1 MHGIC
6 QSFSQPA
13 AASREKKEPPAP
25 PNRWR
30 LLLKCLIAPLL
41 VLLFFAAAPHWLNE
55 KLRSGSITAVN
66 SDTKLTLEQKAQRIR
81 QIEATDFAKVC
92 LEPPAP
98 DDEKLRTVL
107 DRGGL
112 TARFE
117 RMRWGLWLSE
127 ALVGLLGAAILAI
140 IALSQKAR
148 ASREALVACY
158 GLAWKI
164 AMSAA
169 LVKLLLLIP
178 LLSYGCFELT
188 VLSFDRYLPKL
199 LAAIVIGGAIALW
212 GSARALLRKVPMEFK
227 EPMSREVTPEE
238 APALWAAVRQAAQKL
253 HTAPPDH
260 IVIGMQFNFYVTE
273 IALIHDHGRAEG
285 RTLFLSHPLLR
296 QFTEA
301 EALSIVGHELGHFI
315 GEDTRMTRDFYPM
328 RYKFHGTMLALARS
342 GIVAWTS
349 FQFLAFFNWCFA
361 ETEGKVSR
369 ERELLADQKGA
380 SLASAETSARA
391 LVKFH
396 ALLEAFKQGISEA
409 IHDPGRNP
417 LDLPLRSIIREKL
430 VPNAQFWTELF
441 EQKLPHPL
449 DTHPSLRVRLESL
462 GRPISVEEAQS
473 IATAEGESAYDRWLG
488 GRDELFQ
495 ELVQQS
501 EKAVNKMRARTQI
514 AEADYQ
520 TEAGKKLLDEH
531 FPEVKWRGKAS
542 GFWTGFLFVLL
553 ITLGAAAGALFIP
566 DTGLRVFMGIIVL
579 FFATIAAW
587 QWSRQHGL
595 ELVLTPA
602 GLTRTG
608 WHRPLRFQDVEKISG
623 RKQYSAITLVFCLK
637 EKQPRIWKFS
647 LPGLRSKNVSLPLS
661 GLDGKAL
668 TIAQTIIRYY
678 TRQMDSSDEKDQE

>member
-1 MHGIC
+1 
-6 QSFSQPA
+6 
-13 AASREKKEPPAP
+13 
-25 PNRWR
+25 
-30 LLLKCLIAPLL
+30 
-41 VLLFFAAAPHWLNE
+41 
-55 KLRSGSITAVN
+55 
-66 SDTKLTLEQKAQRIR
+66 
-81 QIEATDFAKVC
+81 
-92 LEPPAP
+92 
-98 DDEKLRTVL
+98 
-107 DRGGL
+107 
-112 TARFE
+112 
-117 RMRWGLWLSE
+117 
-127 ALVGLLGAAILAI
+127 
-140 IALSQKAR
+140 
-148 ASREALVACY
+148 
-158 GLAWKI
+158 
-164 AMSAA
+164 
-169 LVKLLLLIP
+169 
-178 LLSYGCFELT
+178 
-188 VLSFDRYLPKL
+188 
-199 LAAIVIGGAIALW
+199 
-212 GSARALLRKVPMEFK
+212 
-227 EPMSREVTPEE
+227 
-238 APALWAAVRQAAQKL
+238 
-253 HTAPPDH
+253 
-260 IVIGMQFNFYVTE
+260 
-273 IALIHDHGRAEG
+273 
-285 RTLFLSHPLLR
+285 
-296 QFTEA
+296 
-301 EALSIVGHELGHFI
+301 
-315 GEDTRMTRDFYPM
+315 
-328 RYKFHGTMLALARS
+328 
-342 GIVAWTS
+342 
-349 FQFLAFFNWCFA
+349 
-361 ETEGKVSR
+361 
-369 ERELLADQKGA
+369 
-380 SLASAETSARA
+380 
-391 LVKFH
+391 
-396 ALLEAFKQGISEA
+396 
-409 IHDPGRNP
+409 
-417 LDLPLRSIIREKL
+417 LPLRSIIREKL

-579 FFATIAAW
+579 FFATIASW